1 MSTEVLR
8 LSSPSELRKE
18 YNRQS
23 FKKLLR
29 KVLGCNCVNC
39 GSDIGIEYHHIV
51 PLALGGTNRLTNI
64 VPLCNICH
72 EKAHG
77 SQNIRQIK
85 GSINGG
91 RKRVPLPDNYEEI
104 LWKYMYGEIGKSE
117 CEQLL
122 NVKGTSKLNDRPF
135 MKEFIAKYNIVSY
148 INKIDTYRHYS
159 KSNHKGKLLSRVV
172 FADGNEITK
181 YQR

>member
-1 MSTEVLR
+1 MSMEVWL

-23 FKKLLR
+23 FKKQL
-29 KVLGCNCVNC
+29 KEKLGCNCVNC

-77 SQNIRQIK
+77 ATKIRQVNGLK
-85 GSINGG
+85 GG
-91 RKRVPLPDNYEEI
+91 RKRAPVPDNYEEI

-122 NVKGTSKLNDRPF
+122 NVKGTSKLNDRLF

-159 KSNHKGKLLSRVV
+159 KSNHKGKLLSKVV
-172 FADGNEITK
+172 FADGKEITNYLK
-181 YQR
+181 

>member
-1 MSTEVLR
+1 M

-23 FKKLLR
+23 FKKQLR
-29 KVLGCNCVNC
+29 KALGCKCANC
-39 GSDIGIEYHHIV
+39 GSDKGIEYHHIV

-91 RKRVPLPDNYEEI
+91 RKRITIPDNYEDI
-104 LWKYMYGEIGKSE
+104 LWKYMYGEIGRSE

-122 NVKGTSKLNDRPF
+122 NVNGASKLNDRPF
-135 MKEFIAKYNIVSY
+135 FKEFIVKNNIVSF
-148 INKIDTYRHYS
+148 INKIDTYKRYS
-159 KSNHKGKLLSRVV
+159 KSNHKGKLLSKVI
-172 FADGNEITK
+172 FADGNQITNYLK
-181 YQR
+181 

>member
-1 MSTEVLR
+1 MEVWL

-85 GSINGG
+85 GSVNGG
-91 RKRVPLPDNYEEI
+91 RKRAPVPDNYEEI

-135 MKEFIAKYNIVSY
+135 LKEFIAKYNIMSY
-148 INKIDTYRHYS
+148 TNKIDTYRHYS

>member
-172 FADGNEITK
+172 FADGNEITNYLK
-181 YQR
+181 

>member
-1 MSTEVLR
+1 MNTEVWL

-77 SQNIRQIK
+77 SRNIRQIK
-85 GSINGG
+85 GSVNGG

>member
-1 MSTEVLR
+1 MEVWL

-23 FKKLLR
+23 FKKQLR
-29 KVLGCNCVNC
+29 KVLGCKCVNC

-77 SQNIRQIK
+77 ATNIRQVNGLK
-85 GSINGG
+85 GG
-91 RKRVPLPDNYEEI
+91 RKRAPVPDNYEEI

-135 MKEFIAKYNIVSY
+135 LKEFIAKYNIVSY

-181 YQR
+181 YQE

>member
-1 MSTEVLR
+1 M
-8 LSSPSELRKE
+8 SSPSELRKE

-77 SQNIRQIK
+77 SRNIRQIK
-85 GSINGG
+85 GSVNGE

>member
-1 MSTEVLR
+1 MEVWL

-23 FKKLLR
+23 FKKQLR
-29 KVLGCNCVNC
+29 KVLGCKCVNC

-51 PLALGGTNRLTNI
+51 PLALEGTNRLTNI

-77 SQNIRQIK
+77 AQNIRQIK
-85 GSINGG
+85 GTMAGG
-91 RKRVPLPDNYEEI
+91 RKRLPLPDNYEEI

-122 NVKGTSKLNDRPF
+122 NVKGASKLNDRPF

-148 INKIDTYRHYS
+148 INKIDTYRHFS
-159 KSNHKGKLLSRVV
+159 KSNHKGKLLSKVE

-181 YQR
+181 YQE

>member
-135 MKEFIAKYNIVSY
+135 MKEFIAKYNIVLY

-172 FADGNEITK
+172 FADGNEITNYLK
-181 YQR
+181 